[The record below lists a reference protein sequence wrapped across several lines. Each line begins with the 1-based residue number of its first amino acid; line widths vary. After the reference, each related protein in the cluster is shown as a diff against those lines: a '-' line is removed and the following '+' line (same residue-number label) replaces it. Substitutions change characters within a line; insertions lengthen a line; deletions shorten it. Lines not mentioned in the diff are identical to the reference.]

1 MFRPHRVA
9 LVLCLAGLVLAAP
22 PAPARVIRTLPGGAG
37 TVVSLPY
44 NVQDSQ
50 GNQWMIYQG
59 GYIQMQGGQP
69 LYGQAGTLQINGN
82 GPNQRSNQARLDDK
96 TGEVVFDNMTS
107 QGFTVTRRILI
118 DKENGY
124 ARYIDIIKNTQ
135 GQDQTAAIQIQSNMN
150 FGIDAGTTIEDP
162 RRKGNNIAWSAS
174 NGNGKAIFEMMAGK
188 GSKVVP
194 NFNFQQGNTYLQ
206 TNYSVPIPANKE
218 VALIH
223 LHGVTASPEM
233 AAQFVQQFKE
243 SKLLIGLPAELR
255 KEVVNFITGQGFIGE
270 RELLRGDLFDVV
282 EIRGGDQ
289 MRGTLKEPSY

>member
-118 DKENGY
+118 DKEN
-124 ARYIDIIKNTQ
+124 A
-135 GQDQTAAIQIQSNMN
+135 
-150 FGIDAGTTIEDP
+150 
-162 RRKGNNIAWSAS
+162 
-174 NGNGKAIFEMMAGK
+174 
-188 GSKVVP
+188 
-194 NFNFQQGNTYLQ
+194 
-206 TNYSVPIPANKE
+206 
-218 VALIH
+218 
-223 LHGVTASPEM
+223 
-233 AAQFVQQFKE
+233 
-243 SKLLIGLPAELR
+243 
-255 KEVVNFITGQGFIGE
+255 
-270 RELLRGDLFDVV
+270 
-282 EIRGGDQ
+282 
-289 MRGTLKEPSY
+289 